1 MTELSAS
8 GNGPASDSPASVTP
22 PGSMA
27 LPLLFVGDDVVL
39 PGMVVP
45 LQLDGERQAAVDAAR
60 SAAADD
66 ATPQVLL
73 VPRVDGRYG
82 AVGAVGEIVQVG
94 RTPGGEPAAVVRATG
109 RARIGTGVN
118 GPGAALWVE
127 AEPIAQPKATEHERG
142 VARDVRS
149 VIISILQERG
159 SWQVVDTVSRM
170 NDPYELAD
178 AAGYASWLEPEQK
191 VQLLETTDLIDRLE
205 LVGGWARDHLAEL
218 EVAGRIR
225 EDVRE
230 SMDKTQRE
238 FLLRQQLAAIRKE
251 LGEDEP
257 EGASDYRS
265 RVEAAVL
272 PDAVREAAMREAN
285 KLERT
290 SEQSPEAGWIRTWL
304 DTVLELPWD
313 ERTVD
318 SIDITAARAV
328 LDADHQ
334 GLDDVKDRIVEHLAV
349 RARRAERGL
358 VSIGGR
364 GSGAV
369 LALVG
374 PPGRRQDVAR

>member
-1 MTELSAS
+1 M
-8 GNGPASDSPASVTP
+8 P
-22 PGSMA
+22 P
-27 LPLLFVGDDVVL
+27 
-39 PGMVVP
+39 
-45 LQLDGERQAAVDAAR
+45 AAR
-60 SAAADD
+60 PVDG
-66 ATPQVLL
+66 ATAQVLL

-109 RARIGTGVN
+109 RARIGSGVN

-127 AEPIAQPKATEHERG
+127 AEPIPQPTATEHERS

-159 SWQVVDTVSRM
+159 SWQVVDAVSRM

-191 VQLLETTDLIDRLE
+191 VQLLETTALVDRLE

-257 EGASDYRS
+257 EGAADYRS

-318 SIDITAARAV
+318 STDITGRP
-328 LDADHQ
+328 
-334 GLDDVKDRIVEHLAV
+334 G
-349 RARRAERGL
+349 RARRR
-358 VSIGGR
+358 
-364 GSGAV
+364 
-369 LALVG
+369 
-374 PPGRRQDVAR
+374 PPGTRRREGPDRRAPRGPRASGRARVGQRRRSRERCRPRAGRSARRRQDLAR